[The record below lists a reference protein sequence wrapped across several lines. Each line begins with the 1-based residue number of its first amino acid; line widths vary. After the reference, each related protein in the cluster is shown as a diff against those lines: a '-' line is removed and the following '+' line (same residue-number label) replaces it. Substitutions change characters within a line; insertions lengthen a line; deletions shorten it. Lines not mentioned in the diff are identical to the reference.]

1 MITFCLLK
9 DIYVILLKD
18 IYLFFLEK
26 RQTRLPYID
35 MIINKSGTTIW
46 MGIYNKPTDSKRYV
60 PFTSNHPRDCLTN
73 ITFSL
78 AWIIF
83 TIAENENVKAK

>member
-1 MITFCLLK
+1 
-9 DIYVILLKD
+9 
-18 IYLFFLEK
+18 
-26 RQTRLPYID
+26 

-46 MGIYNKPTDSKRYV
+46 MCIYNKPRDSKLYV

-78 AWIIF
+78 AWRIF
-83 TIAENENVKAK
+83 TIAENENVKAKRFKGVKKNISRTKVT